1 MKRRLKLKIY
11 GESPRSLFLAY
22 IFAEFKWDVYLLDSS
37 NKFNSSKDD
46 QIFSFSNFSK
56 DLLSKFG
63 SWNEFEEISYCFN
76 SFCLNDNLVSDQ
88 IIFRSENFSKEDLN
102 PIAWTANSSEIKK
115 LLIEKLIN
123 LDNVH
128 FITRNQ
134 LIDESMN
141 FDFEFNFTSY
151 GDNLKLFKFPLFTIK
166 NDEKILIF
174 NVYLRGNIQKRLYEI
189 NTNEGLL
196 VFTPLKKNLYQVI
209 WNKAPNQ
216 IQKRSFKSKSF
227 FLDNLTTL
235 LPSELKIDQIIGE
248 INSIYVHNF
257 NPIYLI
263 KSKSIYFNENKF
275 TSNTLYDLDYDIFIR
290 NIVQIFS
297 LLGKN
302 NNFKHISFFNKL
314 RFYYLLV
321 KNKEFIINFSFSNLL
336 IKFLSLNNM
345 YLLLLRKILFI
356 LFKRINLLSIF
367 FIRKSNINNTK
378 SIHN

>member
-22 IFAEFKWDVYLLDSS
+22 IFAEFKFDVYLLDSS

-115 LLIEKLIN
+115 LLIDKLIN

-227 FLDNLTTL
+227 FLDNLTTI

-248 INSIYVHNF
+248 INSIYVHNI

-356 LFKRINLLSIF
+356 LFKRINLLSMF
-367 FIRKSNINNTK
+367 FIRKSNIDNTK